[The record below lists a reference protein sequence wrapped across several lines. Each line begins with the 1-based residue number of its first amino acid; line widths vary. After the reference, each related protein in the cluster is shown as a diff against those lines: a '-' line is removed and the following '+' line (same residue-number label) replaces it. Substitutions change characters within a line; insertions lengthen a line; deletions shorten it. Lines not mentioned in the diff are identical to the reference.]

1 MYKGIFSLSLLPF
14 LIFIPAAEGATIYVP
29 DDHTTIQGAINA
41 SLPGDKVIVR
51 PGTYLENID
60 FSGKAISLESE
71 MGPQVTVIDGSRKE
85 CVVTFESGEGAD
97 SVIEGFTIT
106 NGETTA
112 VWKGGGIW
120 CDKAS
125 SPVIRNNIITD
136 NKSPMFGGGIYCM
149 DSSSPL
155 IEGNEISANSSTYG
169 GGIRISESAPLLVNN
184 TIFLN
189 TAESGG
195 GGVSCFTSA
204 AVISGNIITENGVVL
219 GSGGGIYCSEQSS
232 IVIEDNLISGNHA
245 MGGTYTSGGGIH
257 SFESTTTIRNNVV
270 KGNAAP
276 FGGGIWCSEPSFVPM
291 IEGNIIDGN
300 TGSGLNCSD
309 CSPLVKNN
317 IIVNNSASSG
327 AGLKFY
333 LSSATVTNNTVV
345 GNDADQFGG
354 GIWCQDSY
362 PTITNTIFWKN
373 SAKIQGPEIYVY
385 SGTPDI
391 TFCDVKGGWTG
402 TGNIDADP
410 LFIDASQG
418 DFHIVFDSPCRSAGS
433 RHAPGLPDVDFEGDP
448 RTGLF
453 AFPDMGA
460 DEFHTHFYV
469 NGKVSSGGT
478 ATGVI
483 IGWPQTSPVMLISGS
498 DVLTDPMVTP
508 YGDFWLQ
515 PPWEHR
521 VHFQPIPNNGVRPV
535 TRIYSGSLPPGTTLP
550 VQALVGTELSNLCVI
565 EVE

>member
-1 MYKGIFSLSLLPF
+1 
-14 LIFIPAAEGATIYVP
+14 
-29 DDHTTIQGAINA
+29 
-41 SLPGDKVIVR
+41 
-51 PGTYLENID
+51 
-60 FSGKAISLESE
+60 
-71 MGPQVTVIDGSRKE
+71 
-85 CVVTFESGEGAD
+85 
-97 SVIEGFTIT
+97 
-106 NGETTA
+106 
-112 VWKGGGIW
+112 
-120 CDKAS
+120 
-125 SPVIRNNIITD
+125 
-136 NKSPMFGGGIYCM
+136 
-149 DSSSPL
+149 
-155 IEGNEISANSSTYG
+155 
-169 GGIRISESAPLLVNN
+169 
-184 TIFLN
+184 
-189 TAESGG
+189 
-195 GGVSCFTSA
+195 
-204 AVISGNIITENGVVL
+204 
-219 GSGGGIYCSEQSS
+219 
-232 IVIEDNLISGNHA
+232 
-245 MGGTYTSGGGIH
+245 
-257 SFESTTTIRNNVV
+257 
-270 KGNAAP
+270 
-276 FGGGIWCSEPSFVPM
+276 
-291 IEGNIIDGN
+291 
-300 TGSGLNCSD
+300 
-309 CSPLVKNN
+309 
-317 IIVNNSASSG
+317 
-327 AGLKFY
+327 
-333 LSSATVTNNTVV
+333 V